1 VVTAWGSLYIWWL
14 GMGSSVECGGWVCVA
29 SVRCDFGYGEKK
41 KKIIIILLYY
51 NRMYYKI
58 KSVI

>member
-41 KKIIIILLYY
+41 KKKKKIYYIIIGYI
-51 NRMYYKI
+51 I
-58 KSVI
+58 K

>member
-1 VVTAWGSLYIWWL
+1 
-14 GMGSSVECGGWVCVA
+14 MGSSVECGGWVCVA

-41 KKIIIILLYY
+41 IIIIIIILLYY

-58 KSVI
+58 KSVM